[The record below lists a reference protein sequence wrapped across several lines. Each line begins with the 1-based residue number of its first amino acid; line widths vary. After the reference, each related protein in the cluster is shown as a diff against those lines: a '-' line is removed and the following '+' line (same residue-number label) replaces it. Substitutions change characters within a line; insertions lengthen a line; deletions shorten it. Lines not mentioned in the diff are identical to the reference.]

1 MKSVNGKECSSTA
14 ESFVYRIPLSLQAF
28 RLNRKWENVVE
39 MYISSSRV
47 ENIFWC
53 PRSWQTQQ

>member
-39 MYISSSRV
+39 MYISSSRA
-47 ENIFWC
+47 ENIF
-53 PRSWQTQQ
+53 